1 MTVVAAMG
9 QMFYSLSLA
18 MGILYTY
25 GSYIGK
31 DVDIE
36 KSTTQVEIFD
46 TGVALLAGLMIIP
59 AVFAFSGGDMETLQA
74 GPALTFI
81 TLPKVFASMGVGTIV
96 GIAFFLIMN
105 VFRVTTVDTL
115 IEQGVSPSGAFRYY
129 VLDVQNKSTGKKC
142 VYVQPNTL
150 DVDKGFIKLDT
161 TIKKL
166 VKQAPKPCEIS
177 CEWSGTKMIIDGEV
191 YFDETDALAEQDG
204 QLVYDIDDGTWS
216 YTYFSIE
223 YPIFNTIEE
232 VKDKLGK
239 LSDKLEEQKAEQTA
253 QAESDTSASEDNN
266 GTESQQSSD
275 E

>member
-1 MTVVAAMG
+1 
-9 QMFYSLSLA
+9 
-18 MGILYTY
+18 
-25 GSYIGK
+25 
-31 DVDIE
+31 
-36 KSTTQVEIFD
+36 
-46 TGVALLAGLMIIP
+46 
-59 AVFAFSGGDMETLQA
+59 
-74 GPALTFI
+74 
-81 TLPKVFASMGVGTIV
+81 
-96 GIAFFLIMN
+96 
-105 VFRVTTVDTL
+105 
-115 IEQGVSPSGAFRYY
+115 

-166 VKQAPKPCEIS
+166 VKQAPKPCEFS

-191 YFDETDALAEQDG
+191 YFDETDALAEQNG

-239 LSDKLEEQKAEQTA
+239 LNDKLEEQKAEQTA